1 MAELVLAGALVLDAD
16 GRLLDGPR
24 DIVIRG
30 GKIAAVR
37 PAGSDVAR
45 GNSGASGGPQAPEVV
60 DCSGCVVTPGLV
72 ILHTHAPMVL
82 FRGFAEDMSID
93 DWFNKRIWPYESR
106 LTPDHIEAGARL
118 AVVEMVEHGV
128 TAFADHYF
136 EADRIADVVLDTGIR
151 ADLAPTVFG
160 LGEGVAERVDAA
172 AELIARRRDDD
183 PRLTFRMGPHAP
195 YTCPLPAM
203 EHIVRRARELG
214 VGLHLHVSETRTQV
228 EESRRREGRT
238 PFAAVAAAGG
248 FELPVIVAHGLWV
261 EEEDLTLVGPDTWF
275 AVSPKTYL
283 KLAMGEGSLWRLWGD
298 PRLRVAAGTDGAA
311 SSNTL
316 NPLEQVRL
324 WALLGKHA
332 SGRADRF
339 TLEDAW
345 RVLMSGHRAFGR
357 GTGAVQ
363 PGWEADLVV
372 WDLEQP
378 NTAPVH
384 DVLAAIIYSADARNV
399 RDVLV
404 SGRFLKRDFKVVAV
418 DVAEALRQVEEAA
431 RAVVARGPGR
441 ATVTY

>member
-1 MAELVLAGALVLDAD
+1 M
-16 GRLLDGPR
+16 
-24 DIVIRG
+24 VI
-30 GKIAAVR
+30 
-37 PAGSDVAR
+37 
-45 GNSGASGGPQAPEVV
+45 
-60 DCSGCVVTPGLV
+60 
-72 ILHTHAPMVL
+72 
-82 FRGFAEDMSID
+82 FRGFAEDMSMD
-93 DWFNKRIWPYESR
+93 DWFNERIWPYESR
-106 LTPDHIEAGARL
+106 LTPDHVEAGARL
-118 AVVEMVEHGV
+118 AVVEMIEHGV

-136 EADRIADVVLDTGIR
+136 EADRIADVVLETGIR

-195 YTCPLPAM
+195 YTCPPPAM

-214 VGLHLHVSETRTQV
+214 VGLHLHVSETRAQV

-261 EEEDLTLVGPDTWF
+261 EEEDLALVGADTWF

-298 PRLRVAAGTDGAA
+298 PRLRLAAGTDGAA

-332 SGRADRF
+332 VGRADRF
-339 TLEDAW
+339 TLEEAW
-345 RVLMSGHRAFGR
+345 RVLMNGHRALGR
-357 GTGAVQ
+357 GTGAVR

-384 DVLAAIIYSADARNV
+384 NVLAAIIYSADARNV

-404 SGRFLKRDFKVVAV
+404 SGRFLKRDFEVVAV
-418 DVAEALRQVEEAA
+418 DAAEALRQAEEAA